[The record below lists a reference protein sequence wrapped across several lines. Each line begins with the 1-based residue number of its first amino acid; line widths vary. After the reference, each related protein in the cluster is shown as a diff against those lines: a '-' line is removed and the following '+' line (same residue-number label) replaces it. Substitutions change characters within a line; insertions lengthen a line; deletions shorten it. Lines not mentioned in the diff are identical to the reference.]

1 MARRASRRRDVLTS
15 ITNPLRDPLAELL
28 PSNFPAVRFDL
39 TEVEDRRTWS
49 PEPILDDLPRDLR
62 GVPTP
67 ILPAQPVRK
76 AQRRK
81 ASSGPSLTPKP
92 IFAFRLPQNPLKR
105 VAICVRRSIR
115 REIMHALKFA
125 GKGGGKKRPPRR
137 NSYSNVRC

>member
-28 PSNFPAVRFDL
+28 PSNFTAVRFDL

-67 ILPAQPVRK
+67 IRPAQPARK
-76 AQRRK
+76 AQRSRSV
-81 ASSGPSLTPKP
+81 AGPSLTPRP
-92 IFAFRLPQNPLKR
+92 IFAFVDHHNPIKR
-105 VAICVRRSIR
+105 VAICVRRKIR
-115 REIMHALKFA
+115 KEIMHALKFA
-125 GKGGGKKRPPRR
+125 GKGGGKRRPRR
-137 NSYSNVRC
+137 NSNSNIRC